1 MQRRQESSPITRLDN
16 SATDEETFL
25 NSDASCALETRQIL
39 FSLLLLRR
47 ELFALLKESLGK
59 DDEEGGISTLDKM
72 IILGNAPQ
80 RDVQVEML
88 YFFLQFL
95 QLEGVDVPML
105 QMAEP
110 AEAENVPRLARL
122 IFFWV

>member
-1 MQRRQESSPITRLDN
+1 M
-16 SATDEETFL
+16 
-25 NSDASCALETRQIL
+25 
-39 FSLLLLRR
+39 RR
-47 ELFALLKESLGK
+47 ELLAFLEESLGK
-59 DDEEGGISTLDKM
+59 DGEEGGISTLDKM

-95 QLEGVDVPML
+95 QLERVDVPML

-110 AEAENVPRLARL
+110 AKAENVPRLARVQFVEL
-122 IFFWV
+122 RSSS

>member
-1 MQRRQESSPITRLDN
+1 M
-16 SATDEETFL
+16 
-25 NSDASCALETRQIL
+25 
-39 FSLLLLRR
+39 RR
-47 ELFALLKESLGK
+47 ELFAFLEESLGK

-80 RDVQVEML
+80 RDVEVEML

-105 QMAEP
+105 QVAEP
-110 AEAENVPRLARL
+110 AKAENARRLGPWSKDIRD
-122 IFFWV
+122 